1 MHSLSDKKL
10 SFSPA
15 VEIVVLPDGTQL
27 LKQTERG
34 AYLAL
39 AAERREI
46 MERFDGEKTVEGV
59 LRELLVEGKNP
70 GIRSFYDLV
79 LIAMERGFLLDHA
92 TASIKESVEKPVPP
106 VTAMGRLGIVVS
118 LALIVLGARVLFRDR
133 IELGFELSQ
142 WLLILVLTSVGLSLA
157 NAMAASALR
166 RFGRQAYDA
175 RIRWDRLLP
184 YFHLD
189 NRDAFMG
196 GRACEIAV
204 ALRALAA
211 PFLLAIVCDAF
222 DADAGILAGCIVA
235 LTLISPFGETPG
247 HTLLHAAFRKEY
259 ELPKCAQRFLNAKLF
274 AQMFNWK
281 TKLKEENYFLTY
293 STCAI
298 LWLTGVFYFTNRLI
312 HNQVDALYIAA
323 LADLPQDNETMTW
336 LALGLLSVILASII
350 VYFVWLIGRGVFRM
364 AAPIL
369 FPAEGRLT
377 RNAAS
382 LGDEADATVKFLK
395 GTLLFSQLSDDLTR
409 QIHASMKPIDVAP
422 DQTIIRERDPG
433 DCMFVI
439 QSGSVEICKEDESGL
454 MSIVATL
461 SAGDVF
467 GEMALLNKTPR
478 NSTVRSRESTRL
490 LSLSRK
496 DFEELLLKPLGA
508 NQIKEIVH
516 ISASLKRNKLFA
528 DWHPNALVSLAHK
541 FTLETRIAGQP
552 IIEKDQVNEFFYIVY
567 QGRFKVVREGEEFA
581 SLGPGDFCGEISLL
595 SDAPANADVVATTYG
610 ACLKLGKKDFLEFV
624 SHDFLTG
631 LAVENAAS
639 ARRTERSAA

>member
-1 MHSLSDKKL
+1 MHSLSDKRL
-10 SFSPA
+10 SFSPS
-15 VEIVVLPDGTQL
+15 VEIVVLPDGTYL

-34 AYLAL
+34 DYLAL
-39 AAERREI
+39 AADRREI
-46 MERFDGEKTVEGV
+46 MERFDGVRTVEEI
-59 LRELLVEGKNP
+59 LHELLLEGRNP

-79 LIAMERGFLLDHA
+79 LIALERGFLLDGA
-92 TASIKESVEKPVPP
+92 TASIKENAEKPVPAIS
-106 VTAMGRLGIVVS
+106 AMGSLGIVVS
-118 LALIVLGARVLFRDR
+118 LALIGFGARILFRDR
-133 IELGFELSQ
+133 IQLGAELSG
-142 WLLILVLTSVGLSLA
+142 WLLTLVLISIGLSLA
-157 NAMAASALR
+157 NIMAAAALR
-166 RFGRQAYDA
+166 SFGRQAYDA

-189 NRDAFMG
+189 VRDAFMG

-211 PFLLAIVCDAF
+211 PFLLALVCDAF
-222 DADAGILAGCIVA
+222 GAEAGILAGCFVA

-293 STCAI
+293 STYAI

-323 LADLPQDNETMTW
+323 LADLPQENDTMTW
-336 LALGLLSVILASII
+336 VSLGLLSVILASII
-350 VYFVWLIGRGVFRM
+350 VYFVWLIGRGVFRE
-364 AAPIL
+364 AAPSL

-382 LGDEADATVKFLK
+382 LGDDAGESVKFLK
-395 GTLLFSQLSDDLTR
+395 QTLLFSQLSDDLIR

-433 DCMFVI
+433 ECMFVI
-439 QSGSVEICKEDESGL
+439 ESGSVEVCKEDESGL
-454 MSIVATL
+454 MTIVASL
-461 SAGDVF
+461 SPGDVF
-467 GEMALLNKTPR
+467 GEMALLDKAPR
-478 NSTVRSRESTRL
+478 NSTVRSREETRL

-508 NQIKEIVH
+508 NKIKEIVH
-516 ISASLKRNKLFA
+516 ISAALKRNKLFA
-528 DWHPNALVSLAHK
+528 DWHANALVSLAHK
-541 FTLETRIAGQP
+541 FTMETRLAGQP
-552 IIEKDQVNEFFYIVY
+552 IIEKGQVNEFFYIVY
-567 QGRFKVVREGEEFA
+567 QGKFKVARDGDELDL
-581 SLGPGDFCGEISLL
+581 LGPGDFCGEISLL
-595 SDAPANADVVATTYG
+595 SDEPANADVIAASYG
-610 ACLKLGKKDFLEFV
+610 KCLKLGKKYFLEFV

-631 LAVENAAS
+631 LAVESAAS
-639 ARRTERSAA
+639 ARKTERSAA

>member
-10 SFSPA
+10 SFSPS

-27 LKQTERG
+27 LKQTEHG

-39 AAERREI
+39 AADRREI
-46 MERFDGEKTVEGV
+46 MERFDGSKTVEEV
-59 LRELLVEGKNP
+59 LRELLVEGQNP

-92 TASIKESVEKPVPP
+92 TASIKESAEKPIPAIS
-106 VTAMGRLGIVVS
+106 AMGRLGMLVSVV
-118 LALIVLGARVLFRDR
+118 LIALGARVLFRER
-133 IELGFELSQ
+133 IQLGFELSE
-142 WLLILVLTSVGLSLA
+142 WLLTLVLISAGLSLA
-157 NAMAASALR
+157 SAMAASALR

-189 NRDAFMG
+189 VRDAFMG
-196 GRACEIAV
+196 GRICEIAV

-211 PFLLAIVCDAF
+211 PFLMALLCNAF
-222 DADAGILAGCIVA
+222 GADAGILASCIVA

-281 TKLKEENYFLTY
+281 HKLKEENYFLTY
-293 STCAI
+293 SSYAI
-298 LWLTGVFYFTNRLI
+298 LWLSGVFYFTNRLI

-323 LADLPQDNETMTW
+323 LADLPQDNDTMTW
-336 LALGLLSVILASII
+336 IALGVLSVILASII
-350 VYFVWLIGRGVFRM
+350 VYFVWLIGRGLYRM

-369 FPAEGRLT
+369 FPAEARLT
-377 RNAAS
+377 RSAAS
-382 LGDEADATVKFLK
+382 GGGDAEETVKFLK
-395 GTLLFSQLSDDLTR
+395 ETLLFSQLSDDLVQ
-409 QIHASMKPIDVAP
+409 QIYASMKPIEVES

-439 QSGSVEICKEDESGL
+439 QSGSVEVCMEDESGL

-467 GEMALLNKTPR
+467 GEMALLDKAPR
-478 NSTVRSRESTRL
+478 NSTVRSREHARL

-496 DFEELLLKPLGA
+496 DFDELLLKPLGA
-508 NQIKEIVH
+508 NKIKEIVH
-516 ISASLKRNKLFA
+516 ISAALKRNKLFA

-541 FTLETRIAGQP
+541 FTMETRLAGQP
-552 IIEKDQVNEFFYIVY
+552 IIERDQVNEFFYIVY
-567 QGRFKVVREGEEFA
+567 QGKFKVMRDDQELAE
-581 SLGPGDFCGEISLL
+581 LGPGDFCGEISLL

-610 ACLKLGKKDFLEFV
+610 KCLKLGKKDFLEFV

-639 ARRTERSAA
+639 ARKTERSAA